1 MEKPVTLDAP
11 LTSQPGIGPQR
22 AALFARLNVR
32 TVGEL
37 LRLYPR
43 TYEDRTRLVSIASLE
58 AGTPA
63 CFEAAVVTTPR
74 TNRIPKPGSRMLEVT
89 KFTVADDTGRLNL
102 TFFNAAHSAGAL
114 RVGERYCFYGVLTG
128 DFAAYGMTNPLF
140 EPCDGP
146 AHVTRRILPVYPLT
160 AGLTNSMVLRAQAQ
174 AVSRCAGL
182 LPETLPPEL
191 LRRYGL
197 CGAAEACREIHCPTS
212 AAALGQAQRRLV
224 FEEFFL
230 FSAALAIVRS
240 RRTAHSCP
248 AWQTELTPFF
258 AALPFRLT
266 GAQQRAVDDICAD
279 VRTGRPMSRLVQG
292 DVGSGKTMVAA
303 AAACLAAKNGVQTA
317 LLAPTEILARQ
328 HFDRLAPLFE
338 SLGIRTVLL
347 TGQMGAAQKRSA
359 REAAELGLADV
370 VIGTHALLTEQTR
383 FARLGMVIADEQHR
397 FGVAQRAALC
407 AKGTQPHLLLLSATP
422 IPRTLALI
430 VYGDLDVSV
439 VDELPPGR
447 EPVETFLVD
456 ERYRARL
463 NAFVRKQAA
472 EGHQS
477 FIVCPAVE
485 DDGGD
490 GGETLKAAEQW
501 AQTLQDYVFPNLRVA
516 LLHGKMKGAE
526 KEAVMASFA
535 AGEADI
541 LVATTVIEVGVD
553 VPNATLM
560 VIENADRFGLSQ
572 LHQLRG
578 RVGRGSAKAWCVLVS
593 DNKNPETRQR
603 LRTLCGTNDGF
614 RIAEADLQQ
623 RGPGDFF
630 GSRQHGLPVFRVG
643 DLATDLAVLRQAQ
656 EAAAQLVSQDRPLPS
671 PLAQAIESLLAGSA
685 DTLN

>member
-1 MEKPVTLDAP
+1 M
-11 LTSQPGIGPQR
+11 
-22 AALFARLNVR
+22 
-32 TVGEL
+32 
-37 LRLYPR
+37 
-43 TYEDRTRLVSIASLE
+43 
-58 AGTPA
+58 
-63 CFEAAVVTTPR
+63 
-74 TNRIPKPGSRMLEVT
+74 
-89 KFTVADDTGRLNL
+89 
-102 TFFNAAHSAGAL
+102 
-114 RVGERYCFYGVLTG
+114 
-128 DFAAYGMTNPLF
+128 
-140 EPCDGP
+140 
-146 AHVTRRILPVYPLT
+146 
-160 AGLTNSMVLRAQAQ
+160 
-174 AVSRCAGL
+174 
-182 LPETLPPEL
+182 
-191 LRRYGL
+191 
-197 CGAAEACREIHCPTS
+197 
-212 AAALGQAQRRLV
+212 
-224 FEEFFL
+224 
-230 FSAALAIVRS
+230 
-240 RRTAHSCP
+240 
-248 AWQTELTPFF
+248 
-258 AALPFRLT
+258 
-266 GAQQRAVDDICAD
+266 
-279 VRTGRPMSRLVQG
+279 
-292 DVGSGKTMVAA
+292 
-303 AAACLAAKNGVQTA
+303 QTA

-338 SLGIRTVLL
+338 GLGIRTVLL

-383 FARLGMVIADEQHR
+383 FARLGMVIADEQH
-397 FGVAQRAALC
+397 
-407 AKGTQPHLLLLSATP
+407 
-422 IPRTLALI
+422 
-430 VYGDLDVSV
+430 
-439 VDELPPGR
+439 
-447 EPVETFLVD
+447 
-456 ERYRARL
+456 RYRARL

-516 LLHGKMKGAE
+516 LLHGKMKGVE

-643 DLATDLAVLRQAQ
+643 DLAADLSVLQQAQ
-656 EAAAQLVSQDRPLPS
+656 EAAAQLVSQDRPLPT